1 MVSSIAGLRA
11 GAVGKA
17 ADQHAAERAEDVA
30 DAERAQRKQ
39 QAGERCR
46 CRKERLADIDGKEG
60 VGREIE
66 ELQSIAQDSCNDDL
80 LGKTWFQ
87 RRPISADKRGAV
99 LIARGRCVKTHPD
112 MPHRSVLS

>member
-1 MVSSIAGLRA
+1 MVNSIAGLRPA
-11 GAVGKA
+11 RSAKS

-60 VGREIE
+60 VGRKIV

-80 LGKTWFQ
+80 LGETWFQ

-99 LIARGRCVKTHPD
+99 LIARTRCVKALPD
-112 MPHRSVLS
+112 LPHRSILS